1 MRAGALF
8 LAILPVFAGCQ
19 THHALATNTVCTT
32 DTLTDL
38 NYQQVMDNMARFV
51 HNPSSMPSI
60 AIISAGTVTV
70 GDQKSINGNAT
81 YAPTLAFFQQQGAGM
96 PIVNTLLNPS
106 ASRTVTENWS
116 MMPVTDIDN
125 LRRIRCAF
133 QLVVLNGGQTTDCEN
148 CQAMLKR
155 FYLGETGRME
165 CEVPAGWF
173 MVGGKKDVPRD
184 ACYVGHHCGTYVW
197 VMPGG
202 VEGLTRFTMNILEL
216 AGGKPHA
223 PTQTVESTYNKDGK
237 LESKKVTTTEID
249 AERLERA
256 RKAGRGM
263 ELQRQ
268 YVAPPAINPGL
279 FFVPH

>member
-1 MRAGALF
+1 MRAGTLF
-8 LAILPVFAGCQ
+8 LVMLPAFAGCQ
-19 THHALATNTVCTT
+19 THLSLRTNTVCST

-38 NYQQVMDNMARFV
+38 NYQQVMDNLARFV

-96 PIVNTLLNPS
+96 PIVNMLFNPN

-133 QLVVLNGGQTTDCEN
+133 QLVVLNGGQTGNCEE
-148 CQAMLKR
+148 CLAMLKR
-155 FYLGETGRME
+155 FYLGETDRME
-165 CEVPAGWF
+165 CEVPTGWF
-173 MVGGKKDVPRD
+173 MVGGKKDVPKD
-184 ACYVGHHCGTYVW
+184 ACHVGHHCGTYVW
-197 VMPGG
+197 VMPEG

-223 PTQTVESTYNKDGK
+223 PTQTVVSTYNKDGT
-237 LESKKVTTTEID
+237 LQSKQVTTTEID
-249 AERLERA
+249 WARLERA

-268 YVAPPAINPGL
+268 YVAPPMINPGL

>member
-1 MRAGALF
+1 MRVRTLF
-8 LAILPVFAGCQ
+8 LAILPIFAGCQ
-19 THHALATNTVCTT
+19 THLALRTNTVCTT

-38 NYQQVMDNMARFV
+38 NYQQVMDNVARFV

-96 PIVNTLLNPS
+96 PIVNMLFNPS

-133 QLVVLNGGQTTDCEN
+133 QLVVLKGGQTSNCEE
-148 CQAMLKR
+148 CLEMLKR
-155 FYLGETGRME
+155 FYLGETDRME
-165 CEVPAGWF
+165 CEVPTGWF
-173 MVGGKKDVPRD
+173 MVGGKKDVPKD
-184 ACYVGHHCGTYVW
+184 ACHVGHHCGTYVW

-223 PTQTVESTYNKDGK
+223 PTQTVVSTYNKDGK
-237 LESKKVTTTEID
+237 LESKQVTTTEID
-249 AERLERA
+249 WARLERA

-268 YVAPPAINPGL
+268 YASPPMINPGL

>member
-8 LAILPVFAGCQ
+8 LVILPVFAGCQ
-19 THHALATNTVCTT
+19 THRFLRNKTVCTT
-32 DTLTDL
+32 DTLADL
-38 NYQQVMDNMARFV
+38 NYQQIMDNLARFV

-70 GDQKSINGNAT
+70 GDQKSINANAT
-81 YAPTLAFFQQQGAGM
+81 YAPTLTFPQQMGAGM
-96 PIVNTLLNPS
+96 PIVNTLFNPS

-133 QLVVLNGGQTTDCEN
+133 QLVVLEGGQTSN
-148 CQAMLKR
+148 CDECLEMLKR
-155 FYLGETGRME
+155 FYLGETDRME
-165 CEVPAGWF
+165 CELPTGWF
-173 MVGGKKDVPRD
+173 MVGGKKDVPKD
-184 ACYVGHHCGTYVW
+184 ACHVGHHCGTYVW
-197 VMPGG
+197 VMPDG

-223 PTQTVESTYNKDGK
+223 PTQTVVSTYNKDGK
-237 LESKKVTTTEID
+237 LESKQVTTTEID
-249 AERLERA
+249 WARLERA

-268 YVAPPAINPGL
+268 YVSPPMINPGL

>member
-1 MRAGALF
+1 MRAGTL
-8 LAILPVFAGCQ
+8 LLSILPAFAGCQ
-19 THHALATNTVCTT
+19 THLALRTNTACTT
-32 DTLTDL
+32 DTLAEL

-96 PIVNTLLNPS
+96 PIVNMLFNPN

-125 LRRIRCAF
+125 VRRIRCAF
-133 QLVVLNGGQTTDCEN
+133 QLVVLKGGQTSNCEE
-148 CQAMLKR
+148 CLEMLKR
-155 FYLGETGRME
+155 FYLGETDRME
-165 CEVPAGWF
+165 CEVPTDWF
-173 MVGGKKDVPRD
+173 MVGGKKDVPKD
-184 ACYVGHHCGTYVW
+184 ACHVGHHCGTYVW

-249 AERLERA
+249 WARLERA

-268 YVAPPAINPGL
+268 YVGPPMINPGL